1 MKSICRVTAIR
12 TRLIGA
18 LAITISTSAAH
29 GGAQV
34 ITFDE
39 LPKGTIVDGMVIG
52 NVTFGFS
59 SADATITLIGPGD
72 TFFIDPPNIEGD
84 AFGTLTLEFAIPV
97 LELSYGF
104 ALSSFVPSAIGSTME
119 VFDPDGFSLGIFS
132 EPAADFGFGFVEGL
146 NSAGGVGAIGSAV
159 ITFGPT
165 NAPRFALDNLTM
177 LKVPGPGSLAMLGV
191 AGLMGTR
198 RRRRG

>member
-1 MKSICRVTAIR
+1 MTAIR
-12 TRLIGA
+12 TKLIGVLA
-18 LAITISTSAAH
+18 LAISTSAAH
-29 GGAQV
+29 GDLQV

-59 SADATITLIGPGD
+59 SADATIDGGPGD
-72 TFFIDPPNIEGD
+72 TFFIDFPNIEGD
-84 AFGTLTLEFAIPV
+84 AFGTLTLQFAIPV

-104 ALSSFVPSAIGSTME
+104 ALSTFEPSAMGSTME

-146 NSAGGVGAIGSAV
+146 NSAGGVGAIGSAL
-159 ITFGPT
+159 ITFDST
-165 NAPRFALDNLTM
+165 NAP
-177 LKVPGPGSLAMLGV
+177 
-191 AGLMGTR
+191 
-198 RRRRG
+198 

>member
-1 MKSICRVTAIR
+1 MTIR
-12 TRLIGA
+12 TWLIGV
-18 LAITISTSAAH
+18 LAIAISTSAAH
-29 GGAQV
+29 SGVQV

-39 LPKGTIVDGMVIG
+39 LPKGTTVDGMVIG

-72 TFFIDPPNIEGD
+72 IFFIDPPNIEGD
-84 AFGTLTLEFAIPV
+84 AFGTLTLEFATPI

-104 ALSSFVPSAIGSTME
+104 VLSTFEPSAAGSTME

-132 EPAADFGFGFVEGL
+132 EPAADFGFKFVEGL
-146 NSAGGVGAIGSAV
+146 NSAGGVGPIGSAV
-159 ITFGPT
+159 VTFDT
-165 NAPRFALDNLTM
+165 TFALRFAFDNLTM
-177 LKVPGPGSLAMLGV
+177 LKVPGPGGLAMLGV

-198 RRRRG
+198 RRRKRAA